1 MNYLAK
7 IMFVFLFANAR
18 VAEAQNIKH
27 LQPASGMA
35 VGDITFDEKLDDKRF
50 CICNASEIFQYHS
63 LSFNNRHAFKRR
75 VQKQVLELKSS
86 SPKNVSG
93 YITIRFIVNCNG
105 KADRFRILS
114 VNLGYSPQVFGRTF
128 TLALLAIVKN
138 FDAWSIGKFE
148 GESVDY
154 YQIVTFKIVN
164 SRVADILP

>member
-7 IMFVFLFANAR
+7 IMFVFLFVNVR
-18 VAEAQNIKH
+18 EAEAQSISH
-27 LQPASGMA
+27 LPSASGMA
-35 VGDITFDEKLDDKRF
+35 VGDIAFDEKLDDKKF

-63 LSFNNRHAFKRR
+63 LAFNNRHAFKRR
-75 VQKQVLELKSS
+75 AQKQVLKLKSGS
-86 SPKNVSG
+86 RKNVSG

-105 KADRFRILS
+105 EADRFRILS
-114 VNLGYSPQVFGRTF
+114 VDHRYSPQFFDRTF
-128 TLALLAIVKN
+128 TLALLAVVKN

-148 GESVDY
+148 GELVDY